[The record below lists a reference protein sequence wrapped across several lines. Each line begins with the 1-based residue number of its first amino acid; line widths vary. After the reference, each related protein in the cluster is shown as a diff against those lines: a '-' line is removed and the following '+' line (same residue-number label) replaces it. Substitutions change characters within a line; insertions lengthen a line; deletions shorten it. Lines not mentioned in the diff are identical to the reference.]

1 VQPCRDSEKL
11 DQALVGS
18 LIFSLLI
25 VSPRS
30 VRAVEEV
37 FALLRFS
44 MFPYSLSGHAPGMSL
59 HFTTHLS
66 SFSTMFYE

>member
-1 VQPCRDSEKL
+1 VQPHWDSEKL

-30 VRAVEEV
+30 VQAVKEV

-44 MFPYSLSGHAPGMSL
+44 MLPYSLSGHAPGTLL
-59 HFTTHLS
+59 HVMAHLS
-66 SFSTMFYE
+66 SFSTMSYG